1 MTPFCAVPSIH
12 KALQKKSV
20 DMYGSVFVV
29 CTHMHTLSIMSLFY
43 RCLVSSPARLE
54 HSERQRPPGAP
65 YSKIVFLD
73 IDSWSDLALYLYPRC
88 PGTTCGSFT
97 CCFLIYFWGI
107 WHAFPCQVRPG
118 IMCLITCFEWSP
130 PWHIC
135 WDILWRSIW
144 HSTWHSM
151 WHVFRHSI
159 WHFLCNFIWHVFW
172 PFISFYLTVSDIYF
186 NLFWHSISHS
196 VVIWHVDPLANSPH
210 WPGCSNFKGD
220 PVYPWK
226 RPSVAIYKF
235 EALANTYVINPKKS
249 KPASNPSIYSRPA
262 TLQNWDTQVVW
273 KTALAPNRPLY
284 NWSQPKWFYHGGLF
298 SIRFGVLSRFFGAPL
313 FSFDYV
319 VSDFV
324 SV

>member
-1 MTPFCAVPSIH
+1 MNFHEFPFQLPQMFSI
-12 KALQKKSV
+12 KIYSV
-20 DMYGSVFVV
+20 SSSASIGSSSCQENPHDSFLRCPIYPQGFAKNRVWICMDQSSWYAHT
-29 CTHMHTLSIMSLFY
+29 CTHFPSCHCLTGVWFLLLQDWSTRKGKDPRARHIPKSCFLILIHEAIRLSICIPDVLE
-43 RCLVSSPARLE
+43 RLV
-54 HSERQRPPGAP
+54 
-65 YSKIVFLD
+65 
-73 IDSWSDLALYLYPRC
+73 DL
-88 PGTTCGSFT
+88 SHVV
-97 CCFLIYFWGI
+97 FLIYFWGI

-196 VVIWHVDPLANSPH
+196 VVIWHFDPLANSPH

-235 EALANTYVINPKKS
+235 EALANTYIINPKKS

-273 KTALAPNRPLY
+273 KTALAPNRPL
-284 NWSQPKWFYHGGLF
+284 
-298 SIRFGVLSRFFGAPL
+298 
-313 FSFDYV
+313 
-319 VSDFV
+319 
-324 SV
+324 